1 VIISS
6 QPQATPRRWSLA
18 TETAG
23 DTTIIYHILLKHNN
37 NSQGEAKM
45 SREEMIAYIMGR
57 LESAD
62 DIKVEQYYWF
72 FQFEEE

>member
-1 VIISS
+1 M
-6 QPQATPRRWSLA
+6 P
-18 TETAG
+18 
-23 DTTIIYHILLKHNN
+23 
-37 NSQGEAKM
+37 
-45 SREEMIAYIMGR
+45 SREGMIAYIMGR

>member
-1 VIISS
+1 MQHEI
-6 QPQATPRRWSLA
+6 TL
-18 TETAG
+18 G
-23 DTTIIYHILLKHNN
+23 GN
-37 NSQGEAKM
+37 KM

-62 DIKVEQYYWF
+62 DVKVEQYYWF